1 MGRSAA
7 LRATLPT
14 PATLYGSTTSALQN
28 SDQATMPTA
37 AAAELGVGV
46 AVGAEGGEGGAD
58 RVKRFS

>member
-1 MGRSAA
+1 
-7 LRATLPT
+7 
-14 PATLYGSTTSALQN
+14 
-28 SDQATMPTA
+28 MPTA